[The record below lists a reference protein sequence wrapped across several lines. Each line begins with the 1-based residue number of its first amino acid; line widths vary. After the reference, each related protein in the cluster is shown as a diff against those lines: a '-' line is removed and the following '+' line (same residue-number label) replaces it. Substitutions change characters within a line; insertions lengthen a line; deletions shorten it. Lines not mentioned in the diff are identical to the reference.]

1 MCEDAFM
8 DRKLKKKKCVLLM
21 ALILGIVIISFA
33 SLTISK
39 YISNIALIETNG
51 TYLPQIAKQ
60 ASLSFSKSIDAD
72 LKVLE
77 GIAGNSIFADEGLS
91 IEDKLEKL
99 KNEVKRTDAISI
111 SIADKNGVTRDT
123 DGKLFN
129 IKNENNFK
137 KAILGENYVSDPVI
151 NINDGK
157 SIVIYSVP
165 IKTNGEI
172 VGVLSSIRDGNEI
185 SHHSTEIKFGN
196 SGRAYVI
203 NGEGTV
209 IAHQNKNL
217 VLNRDNTIKHS
228 ENDSSLKELA
238 VIEKKMINKEN
249 GYGKYNYEGKEKYIG
264 YAPINNTDWSIAI
277 VIEKDEM
284 IKNAN
289 VLKSGIVTAA
299 SLFIA
304 LGIIIVLVVILKL
317 ILPLKKVDRKS
328 TEQNL
333 HKE

>member
-21 ALILGIVIISFA
+21 VLILGIMVISFA

-39 YISNIALIETNG
+39 YISNSALIETNG

-60 ASLSFSKSIDAD
+60 ASLSFSKSINSD

-77 GIAGNSIFADEGLS
+77 GIAGNSVLVDEELS
-91 IEDKLEKL
+91 VEDKLKVL
-99 KNEVKRTDAISI
+99 KSEVKRTDAISI
-111 SIADKNGVTRDT
+111 SIADKNGVARDT
-123 DGKLFN
+123 DGRLFN
-129 IKNENNFK
+129 IKNESNFK
-137 KAILGENYVSDPVI
+137 KSILGESYVSDPLI

-185 SHHSTEIKFGN
+185 SRHSTEIKFGN

-209 IAHQNKNL
+209 IAHQNRNL

-228 ENDSSLKELA
+228 ENDNTLKELA
-238 VIEKKMINKEN
+238 LIEKKMINREN

-264 YAPINNTDWSIAI
+264 YAPISNTDWAIAI

-299 SLFIA
+299 CLFIG
-304 LGIIIVLVVILKL
+304 LVIITVLLVILKL
-317 ILPLKKVDRKS
+317 ILPLKKLDKKL

-333 HKE
+333 HKQ